1 MSDKINILHEDC
13 DPELANDKSL
23 PYTTYIVEYK
33 LDGTVRNDIV
43 NCKKVVDIF
52 DHYWD
57 NYRSDFIG
65 YKQTQGQVNPKS
77 WNDPNKPKEE
87 KKKK

>member
-1 MSDKINILHEDC
+1 MSDKITILHEDC
-13 DPELANDKSL
+13 DPSLANDKSL

-33 LDGTVRNDIV
+33 LDGTTRYDIV

-57 NYRSDFIG
+57 HYRHDLIRFT
-65 YKQTQGQVNPKS
+65 QTEGAINPKN
-77 WNDPNKPKEE
+77 WNDPNKKD